1 MHETDTD
8 VVTTADRHLVAEV
21 TDLMDRMVAVTGLP
35 GLSEDRR
42 RALER
47 AATASDRRLV
57 AVRMRNRSDGRLVG
71 YAQLDQAD
79 PLDQPDQPDP
89 ADERS
94 SYSVEVVAL
103 PTSDNDAVKVADQR
117 SAALLALAMDAF
129 GTSGGGRLRL
139 WIPAPTEAD
148 ERRVGALGFSVEREL
163 MQLRCR
169 LPLPPSGTTDI
180 DVLPIRA
187 FQVGSDEE
195 QWLIANNRAFATHP
209 EQGRWDLTAIEERE
223 SEPWF
228 DPDGFLVLEAEGRMA
243 GFCWTKVHSETLPPM
258 GEIYVIGVDPDF
270 HGRGWGRALTR
281 AGFDWMAEAGL
292 TVGMLYVDSANT
304 AAVAL
309 YRSMGMETHH
319 RNRAYIATVPASPA
333 P

>member
-42 RALER
+42 RALHR
-47 AATASDRRLV
+47 AATANDRRLL
-57 AVRMRNRSDGRLVG
+57 AVRMRDRTDGRLVG
-71 YAQLDQAD
+71 YAQIDEAD
-79 PLDQPDQPDP
+79 D
-89 ADERS
+89 RS
-94 SYSVEVVAL
+94 LCSVEVVAL
-103 PTSDNDAVKVADQR
+103 TTSDHDELTGADDR
-117 SAALLALAMDAF
+117 STALLALAVDAY
-129 GTSGGGRLRL
+129 GASGGGRLRL
-139 WIPAPTEAD
+139 WIPAPTKAD
-148 ERRVGALGFSVEREL
+148 ERRAGALGFSVEREL

-169 LPLPPSGTTDI
+169 LPLPPTGSTDI
-180 DVLPIRA
+180 DALWIRP
-187 FQVGSDEE
+187 FEVGRDEE
-195 QWLIANNRAFATHP
+195 QWLAVNNRAFAAHP
-209 EQGRWDLTAIEERE
+209 EQGRWDLATIEARE

-228 DPDGFLVLEAEGRMA
+228 DPRGFLVFEADGRMA
-243 GFCWTKVHSETLPPM
+243 GFCWTKVHADAQPPM

-292 TVGMLYVDSANT
+292 TVGMLYVDAANT

-309 YRSMGMETHH
+309 YGSMGMETHH
-319 RNRAYIATVPASPA
+319 SSRAYIATVPASPA
-333 P
+333 H